1 MGKKDVKTSLAEKEA
16 LLEQVFSR
24 SDITKF
30 STGATRSP
38 LGNKPEYAGYLSPA
52 VIKRFGEYMLKNQIQ
67 DDGSRRDSRNWQK
80 GIPLESYMQ
89 SMFRHFMVVW
99 CNYESGKLSDC
110 EEDLMALMFN
120 VMGMSHEVLKG
131 GDASDK
137 HLEMEL

>member
-1 MGKKDVKTSLAEKEA
+1 
-16 LLEQVFSR
+16 
-24 SDITKF
+24 
-30 STGATRSP
+30 
-38 LGNKPEYAGYLSPA
+38 

-99 CNYESGKLSDC
+99 CNYESGKLSDS
-110 EEDLMALMFN
+110 EDDLMAMMFN
-120 VMGMSHEVLKG
+120 VMGMSHEILKG

-137 HLEMEL
+137 QLDLEL